1 MARISRYPQS
11 EPKVDDGYLIA
22 LAKLG
27 DRNAYDRL
35 VRRYHGFVRL
45 KASSYF
51 LAGGDSDDLI
61 QEGLVGLYKA
71 IRDFR
76 TDRESSFRNFA
87 ELCIT
92 RQIIT
97 AVKTATRNKHTPL
110 NQYVSFS
117 STPAGAGDD
126 VPTLDQILPGSTVHD
141 PVNQVISS
149 EELRSLVGCLSSAL
163 SELEGRVLS
172 LYLDGYSYE
181 QVGERLDCDTKTVD
195 NALQRVKRKVGAH
208 LQARAWRGLSLLP
221 KAAPARTAVERR
233 WLRRSAAYS
242 CPSLGSLEL
251 PGASG
256 LINDAGVGVTVSSN
270 AGLAMPWLP
279 GSPGTL
285 MRRRAGPW
293 RERVRD
299 RERGRFAGV
308 AGAAVRRG
316 RSRASRVSTD
326 PGAPGRPGGR

>member
-1 MARISRYPQS
+1 VARLSAYSQAQPR
-11 EPKVDDGYLIA
+11 VDDGYLIA
-22 LAKLG
+22 LAKQG
-27 DRNAYDRL
+27 HADAYDQI
-35 VRRYHGFVRL
+35 VRRYYGFVRL

-51 LAGGDSDDLI
+51 LAGGDGDDLI

-71 IRDFR
+71 VRDYR

-117 STPAGAGDD
+117 STPAGAGED

-163 SELEGRVLS
+163 SELESRVLS

-181 QVGERLDCDTKTVD
+181 QVGERLECDTKTVD

-208 LQARAWRGLSLLP
+208 LQARAV
-221 KAAPARTAVERR
+221 AA
-233 WLRRSAAYS
+233 
-242 CPSLGSLEL
+242 
-251 PGASG
+251 
-256 LINDAGVGVTVSSN
+256 
-270 AGLAMPWLP
+270 
-279 GSPGTL
+279 
-285 MRRRAGPW
+285 
-293 RERVRD
+293 
-299 RERGRFAGV
+299 
-308 AGAAVRRG
+308 
-316 RSRASRVSTD
+316 
-326 PGAPGRPGGR
+326 

>member
-1 MARISRYPQS
+1 MFGLNLRVRVHPSISALPLGNAVATRTAHAYSPQKAQRELEDLQLVLRAS
-11 EPKVDDGYLIA
+11 NGDSSAMDVLI
-22 LAKLG
+22 
-27 DRNAYDRL
+27 
-35 VRRYHGFVRL
+35 RRYTGFVRL

-71 IRDFR
+71 VRDFR
-76 TDRESSFRNFA
+76 ADRESSFRNFA

-117 STPAGAGDD
+117 STPAGAGED

-149 EELRSLVGCLSSAL
+149 EELRSLVGCLSTAL
-163 SELEGRVLS
+163 SELESRVLA

-181 QVGERLDCDTKTVD
+181 QVGERLTCDTKTVD

-208 LQARAWRGLSLLP
+208 LQ
-221 KAAPARTAVERR
+221 
-233 WLRRSAAYS
+233 
-242 CPSLGSLEL
+242 
-251 PGASG
+251 
-256 LINDAGVGVTVSSN
+256 
-270 AGLAMPWLP
+270 
-279 GSPGTL
+279 
-285 MRRRAGPW
+285 
-293 RERVRD
+293 
-299 RERGRFAGV
+299 
-308 AGAAVRRG
+308 
-316 RSRASRVSTD
+316 SRAV
-326 PGAPGRPGGR
+326 AA